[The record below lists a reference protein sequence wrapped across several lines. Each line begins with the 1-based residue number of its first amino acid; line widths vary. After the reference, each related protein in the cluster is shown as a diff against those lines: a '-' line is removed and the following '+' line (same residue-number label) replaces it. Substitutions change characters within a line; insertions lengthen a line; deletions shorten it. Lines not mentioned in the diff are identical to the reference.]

1 MKNKGKSS
9 KNQDPERIANRILIR
24 RLLAK
29 PMRERMN
36 FLRIKCGK
44 GSSL

>member
-1 MKNKGKSS
+1 MKSEIKNS
-9 KNQDPERIANRILIR
+9 KHQDSERMANRILIR

-29 PMRERMN
+29 PMRKRMN